1 MLKRIA
7 ITSAVVA
14 LVGCV
19 EGKPTV
25 REICQSNPA
34 MCNDLNDDNWC
45 NSERRQLI
53 FSRYERHQKD
63 TGENQYFLMRDL
75 QEYAQ
80 CMELASTIEHKKLKQ
95 KQSNRIEAYI
105 NSQKNIKALADKTA
119 SSDHPLWLYWHWS
132 NRGNDQALQTLLSL
146 EGTPQMETP
155 ELKLALATYYTKQ
168 DSQKTFELLYSA
180 LRLYKPGDRI
190 NPEIPSTLVSMYLK
204 DGNGPQAYIWSQVA
218 WQLGQDNL
226 EKNSMKN
233 IVNASEEQYE
243 QWNEQAEDIVEKIEE
258 GNFRG
263 YYSSSS

>member
-53 FSRYERHQKD
+53 FSRYERHQ
-63 TGENQYFLMRDL
+63 
-75 QEYAQ
+75 

-105 NSQKNIKALADKTA
+105 NSQKNIKKLADKTA
-119 SSDHPLWLYWHWS
+119 GSDHPLWLYWHWS
-132 NRGNDQALQTLLSL
+132 NRGNDQALQKLLSL

-155 ELKLALATYYTKQ
+155 ELKLALATYYAKQ
-168 DSQKTFELLYSA
+168 DSQKTFELLYNA

-204 DGNGPQAYIWSQVA
+204 EGNGSQAYIWSQVA

-243 QWNEQAEDIVEKIEE
+243 QWDEQAEDIVEKIEE